1 MYKDF
6 HILETASFVQ
16 QKYNVN
22 HEKSLI
28 LIKSC
33 HCLHK
38 LLCFF
43 YMLPVHISSLML
55 LKKLVNYYDKNINH
69 AINVSLLYNLLS

>member
-33 HCLHK
+33 HCFHK

-43 YMLPVHISSLML
+43 LYVACTHQQFNAVKKTSKL
-55 LKKLVNYYDKNINH
+55 L
-69 AINVSLLYNLLS
+69 

>member
-6 HILETASFVQ
+6 HIFATASFVQ

-22 HEKSLI
+22 HKKSLI
-28 LIKSC
+28 PIKS

-43 YMLPVHISSLML
+43 LYVACTHQQFNAV
-55 LKKLVNYYDKNINH
+55 KKN
-69 AINVSLLYNLLS
+69 

>member
-6 HILETASFVQ
+6 HIFATASFVQ

-22 HEKSLI
+22 HKKSLI
-28 LIKSC
+28 PIKS

-55 LKKLVNYYDKNINH
+55 LKKTSK
-69 AINVSLLYNLLS
+69 LL